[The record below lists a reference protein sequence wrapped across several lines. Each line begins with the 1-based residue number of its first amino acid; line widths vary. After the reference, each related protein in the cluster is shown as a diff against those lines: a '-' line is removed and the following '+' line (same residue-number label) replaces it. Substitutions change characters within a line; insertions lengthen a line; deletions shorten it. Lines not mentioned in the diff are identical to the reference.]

1 MVYTQSISRGF
12 AALLLA
18 GVSAQA
24 LAHVEYYDLN
34 QGKQIADLTADGK
47 VASTAQY
54 GANALVPGSLI
65 NGTSD
70 RPLNYPAK
78 WTAQFQSATTVG
90 QFSNLVYSAAL
101 SNVTVRVNDVT
112 DRGWGDGTH
121 ALLGDSHKVDFFN
134 FRLAQTSQV
143 TLSWNVFD
151 DFGNFFDGGFSL
163 YGGVL
168 AYQGHDDAGAD
179 PLNPKG
185 GGFPPRRLQNVL
197 DVGGVLDAQNIASD
211 FRDTRSIPLNTDFV
225 GQFDANGNWGQ
236 ANGAGNWSNI
246 AFLAAVN
253 AHNPA
258 DGFSSN
264 GGDTLETL
272 VIELAAGNYTIAASG
287 ALGAIGYGA
296 VAAPFGLSGL
306 NGERKVHASA
316 VSAGPLPRPLGLLGF
331 ALTGLA
337 ALTRSRRAR

>member
-1 MVYTQSISRGF
+1 MLHTLSISRAA

-18 GVSAQA
+18 AVSAPA

-47 VASTAQY
+47 TASTAQY
-54 GANALVPGSLI
+54 GANTLVAGSLI
-65 NGTSD
+65 NATSD
-70 RPLNYPAK
+70 RPLNDPAK
-78 WTAQFQSATTVG
+78 WTAQFQSATSVG
-90 QFSNLVYSAAL
+90 QFANLVYSAA
-101 SNVTVRVNDVT
+101 SSSATVRVNDVT

-134 FRLAQTSQV
+134 FRLAETSQV
-143 TLSWNVFD
+143 TISWNVFD
-151 DFGNFFDGGFSL
+151 DDGNFFDGGFSL
-163 YGGVL
+163 YSGVL
-168 AYQGHDDAGAD
+168 SYQAHDDAGAD

-197 DVGGVLDAQNIASD
+197 DTGSVVDAQGIAAD
-211 FRDTRSIPLNTDFV
+211 FRDTRTPPLASDYV

-253 AHNPA
+253 AHNPVA
-258 DGFSSN
+258 GFAAHAS
-264 GGDTLETL
+264 DTLETL

-287 ALGAIGYGA
+287 ALGATGYGS

-306 NGERKVHASA
+306 NGELAFHASA
-316 VSAGPLPRPLGLLGF
+316 VAAVPLPGPLGLMGF

-337 ALTRSRRAR
+337 ALTRMRRAR